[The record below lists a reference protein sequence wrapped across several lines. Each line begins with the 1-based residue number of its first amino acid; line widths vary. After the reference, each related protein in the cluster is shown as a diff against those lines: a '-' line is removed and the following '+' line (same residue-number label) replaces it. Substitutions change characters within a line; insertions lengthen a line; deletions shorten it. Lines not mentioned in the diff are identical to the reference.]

1 MDNIQQALHNL
12 SQTLGSQDRHQAVS
26 FAEFLRQLAAHPDR
40 VLRSVIQV
48 FHDMILAHVGEG
60 VDEYP
65 GDPES
70 IRFVRYDSSA
80 LFVTGADHPF
90 FADRIF
96 ANRLFKHIEALRHGA
111 QQNRVYIFEGPP
123 GCGKSTFLNNL
134 LWKFEAYANTAE
146 GGRFEA
152 VWRLSRRTLAPGG
165 ELGALFRSGRRPAG
179 GPVGEDA
186 ELGGMWRA
194 VDDWIEIP
202 CPSHDNPILLV
213 PKALRRNFLDD
224 VLPNDAFKWKL
235 FNEKEYEW
243 VFRESPC
250 TICASLFEA
259 LLERLESPQKVFE
272 TLYARRYHFNRRVGE
287 GITVYNPGDR
297 PLERNVLTN
306 PMLQGRLDDLLQ
318 DSNRVRYLFSQYA
331 RTNNGIYALM
341 DIKSHNTDRL
351 LELHNIISEG
361 VHKVEDI
368 EESVHSLFL
377 ALMNP
382 EDKSN
387 IEGIQSFS
395 DRIVYIKIPYVLD
408 FQTEVEIYRNIFGRL
423 IGDRFLP
430 RVLDNFARVIVS
442 TRLQAKSEALLE
454 WVGDPKKYAL
464 YCDENL
470 HLLKMEIY
478 TGHIPTWLSE
488 EDRKG
493 FTAARRRRIIAESEA
508 EGERGL
514 SGRDAIKIFND
525 FYASQARDD
534 RLINMAMLY
543 RFFTTVRKDLAGQVP
558 GGFLDSLLRMYD
570 YAVLQEV
577 KESLYYYNE
586 AQIARD
592 IQNYLFA
599 VNFESGSVQTCK
611 FTGDRLE
618 LTPEFFAAIE
628 KRLLGPAAG
637 ERARL
642 QFRAETQRE
651 YAARTLTQEMRLEGK
666 PLPETELF
674 RALYERYTRNLKER
688 ALDPFLENDNFRN
701 AIKDAGS
708 DAFRT
713 YDQRIRDDVTFL
725 LDNLAAKFQY
735 SPLGAKEVCIYVID
749 NDLAKKFGQK

>member
-1 MDNIQQALHNL
+1 MDKIQRALENL
-12 SQTLGSQDRHQAVS
+12 GRTLGSQDRHQAVS
-26 FAEFLRQLAAHPDR
+26 FAEYLRQMAAHPER
-40 VLRSVIQV
+40 VLRSVIQA
-48 FHDMILAHVGEG
+48 FHDMIRAYVGEG

-70 IRFVRYDSSA
+70 IRFVHYDCA
-80 LFVTGADHPF
+80 PLFVDGVDHPF

-96 ANRLFKHIEALRHGA
+96 ANRLFKHIEALRQGA

-134 LWKFEAYANTAE
+134 LWKFEAYANTPE
-146 GGRFEA
+146 GARYET
-152 VWRLSRRTLAPGG
+152 VWRLSRRTLTPGG
-165 ELGALFRSGRRPAG
+165 QLGALFRTGRLPAG
-179 GPVGEDA
+179 APAADSS
-186 ELGGMWRA
+186 ELGGAWRA
-194 VDDWIEIP
+194 VDDWVEIP
-202 CPSHDNPILLV
+202 CPSHDNPILMI
-213 PKALRRNFLDD
+213 PKTLRRDFLDE

-235 FNEKEYEW
+235 FNEKEYDW
-243 VFRESPC
+243 VFGEQPC
-250 TICASLFEA
+250 TICASLLEA

-272 TLYARRYHFNRRVGE
+272 TLYARRYHFNRRIGE

-297 PLERNVLTN
+297 PLDRPVLTN
-306 PMLQGRLDDLLQ
+306 PMLQVRLDELLQ
-318 DSNRVRYLFSQYA
+318 DSNRVRYLHSQYA

-341 DIKSHNTDRL
+341 DIKSHNTGRL

-368 EESVHSLFL
+368 EESVRSLFL

-382 EDKSN
+382 EDKSH

-395 DRIVYIKIPYVLD
+395 DRIVYIKIPYILD
-408 FQTEVEIYRNIFGRL
+408 LQTEVEIYRNIFGRS

-430 RVLDNFARVIVS
+430 RVLHNFARVIIS
-442 TRLQAKSEALLE
+442 TRLQAKSEALLD
-454 WVGDPKKYAL
+454 WIGDPKKYSR
-464 YCDENL
+464 YCDDNL

-478 TGHIPTWLSE
+478 TGNIPAWLTE
-488 EDRKG
+488 EDRKR

-508 EGERGL
+508 EGDRGL
-514 SGRDAIKIFND
+514 SGRDAIKIFNE
-525 FYASQARDD
+525 FFASQARDD
-534 RLINMAMLY
+534 RLINMAMLV
-543 RFFTTVRKDLAGQVP
+543 RFFTVVRKDLAKLVP
-558 GGFLDSLLRMYD
+558 AGFLDSLQRMYD

-599 VNFESGSVQTCK
+599 VNFEVGTAQTCK

-618 LTPEFFAAIE
+618 LTPEFYEAIE
-628 KRLLGPAAG
+628 KRLLGPDAG

-666 PLPETELF
+666 PLPATSLF
-674 RALYERYTRNLKER
+674 QALYERYTRNLKER
-688 ALDPFLENDNFRN
+688 VLDPFLENENFRN
-701 AIKDAGS
+701 AIKDAGT

-725 LDNLAAKFQY
+725 LDNLGSKFQY
-735 SPLGAKEVCIYVID
+735 TPLGAKEVCIYVID
-749 NDLAKKFGQK
+749 SDLAQKFGQK